1 MRSLESYAE
10 LRNYLLGIEM
20 SDGWFTF
27 MVVVGWCSVA
37 NELMLNPWQRGFF
50 ILKHPMVIRTHEKK
64 LLTRA
69 EKNILRKKTKE

>member
-1 MRSLESYAE
+1 M
-10 LRNYLLGIEM
+10 LGIEM

-50 ILKHPMVIRTHEKK
+50 ILKHPLVVIEDQNSRKEVIDPRRKEYSQEEDKGIKK
-64 LLTRA
+64 CDPP
-69 EKNILRKKTKE
+69 